1 MKNSTHSA
9 ASDSPEKLV
18 AIAWFCRVVCM
29 ELAQSLWSADACRAG
44 RVFSASKVRTMSVR
58 LIIAQVKFFIIIP
71 QQFAARIAADR
82 MAIARSLEHVDVE
95 SVGWATTA
103 AR

>member
-1 MKNSTHSA
+1 M
-9 ASDSPEKLV
+9 DSPGKLV
-18 AIAWFCRVVCM
+18 ATAWFCRAVCM
-29 ELAQSLWSADACRAG
+29 ELARNLWSAVACRAG
-44 RVFSASKVRTMSVR
+44 RVSSASKVRTMSIQ
-58 LIIAQVKFFIIIP
+58 LIIVTVKLFFINVQ

-82 MAIARSLEHVDVE
+82 MAIVSSLEHVDAG